1 MIHDESNSGC
11 MTIFIVLTLVILP
24 MLITIFIRMEGE
36 KPTVKT
42 ELSTLVLGSGE
53 EFQIN
58 IEDHK
63 SGIRQLRV
71 SILQDG
77 LEKTVLEKFFQESGI
92 MKKGQTNSESVRIKI
107 EPQELGLKNG
117 KAMIRILAVD
127 YSWKSWG
134 NGNRTN
140 IEIEITIDKE
150 GLLPQNS

>member
-1 MIHDESNSGC
+1 MES
-11 MTIFIVLTLVILP
+11 
-24 MLITIFIRMEGE
+24 E

-58 IEDHK
+58 IVDHK

-71 SILQDG
+71 SILQGD
-77 LEKTVLEKFFQESGI
+77 LEKTVLEKIFQESGI

-150 GLLPQNS
+150 GLLPQIS